1 MNALRRDPSLQELFD
16 RIIHLENQMV
26 RLREDVIAPLQAENA
41 VLRRD
46 LNGLWEALKTEAES
60 TSQHL
65 GTIQEALWPVVYKVF
80 PGIAKGHREVFAFL
94 DKYDPDKKDD
104 KGKPE

>member
-26 RLREDVIAPLQAENA
+26 RLREDVIAPLQAEN
-41 VLRRD
+41 
-46 LNGLWEALKTEAES
+46 EALRGGLKDLREALETESES

-80 PGIAKGHREVFAFL
+80 PGIAEGHREIFAFME
-94 DKYDPDKKDD
+94 KNGPDKDEPKD
-104 KGKPE
+104 KPE

>member
-46 LNGLWEALKTEAES
+46 LNGLWEALKTESDS

-80 PGIAKGHREVFAFL
+80 PNVAEGHREIFAFME
-94 DKYDPDKKDD
+94 KYGPNKEDD
-104 KGKPE
+104 KEKSE